1 MSKSNNN
8 NNFNEF
14 LIQKSSL
21 FSDKQSKIH
30 LDNIIELLD
39 NPFPN
44 EENESKEIKS
54 NKQIGTFKS
63 NNNNYN

>member
-54 NKQIGTFKS
+54 NKQLGTFNS